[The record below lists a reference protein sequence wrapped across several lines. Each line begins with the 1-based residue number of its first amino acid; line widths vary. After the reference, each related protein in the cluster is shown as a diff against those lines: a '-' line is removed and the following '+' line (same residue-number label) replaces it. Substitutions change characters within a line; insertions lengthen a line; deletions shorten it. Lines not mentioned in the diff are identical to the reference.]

1 MFQLEEN
8 LSFTVDPQGV
18 ETRVINELVDFDGL
32 RVLEVGC
39 GDGRL
44 TWRYADNA
52 SSVLALDVNEEKIE
66 AARRATPDHLR
77 PRVRFEVTDIT
88 QEELPANSFDAAV
101 LSHSL

>member
-44 TWRYADNA
+44 TWRYADKA

-66 AARRATPDHLR
+66 AARRATPGHLR
-77 PRVRFEVTDIT
+77 SGVRFEVTDIT
-88 QEELPANSFDAAV
+88 QAELPANSFDAAV

>member
-8 LSFTVDPQGV
+8 LSFTIDPQGV

-39 GDGRL
+39 GDGRV
-44 TWRYADNA
+44 TWRYADKA
-52 SSVLALDVNEEKIE
+52 SSVLALDINEEKIE
-66 AARRATPDHLR
+66 AARLATPDHLR
-77 PRVRFEVTDIT
+77 SRVRFESIDISQT
-88 QEELPANSFDAAV
+88 QLDDDSFDAAV